1 MLANAAA
8 MDFCVGCGSDLL
20 NSKKYVRNLSF
31 PSSAFSCTVN
41 LGVAST
47 WLDLM
52 KEAVE
57 SQCYNRVFTDENACL
72 RMCKNCFKVFE
83 NLSKKIVSVKEKV
96 SKAASRACRS
106 VSSQGHSSNPSDYY
120 FQQIS
125 HFLYR
130 LLFINL

>member
-1 MLANAAA
+1 MFANAAA
-8 MDFCVGCGSDLL
+8 MDFCVGCGSDLP

-31 PSSAFSCTVN
+31 PSSASSCTVN
-41 LGVAST
+41 MGVAST

-57 SQCYNRVFTDENACL
+57 SQGLCYSRVFADENACL

-96 SKAASRACRS
+96 SKAASKACRS
-106 VSSQGHSSNPSDYY
+106 VSQGHSSNPLATPSRSTRMCKTN
-120 FQQIS
+120 QI
-125 HFLYR
+125 
-130 LLFINL
+130 